1 MPNKNISKMSL
12 VELRVFQ
19 AILDN
24 RSITAAAETLG
35 VSQSKV
41 SKQLK
46 LMRSWFR
53 DELFVRTGSG
63 MEATSKAEALAPSV
77 KALIHQ
83 FELLD
88 TETQFDP
95 LDIERNLVI
104 STTDEVEHFL
114 LPKLIKRIATDSP
127 QSRLIFRVLERDYAA
142 KQLEFGNVDL
152 VITPNWHIP
161 EHLKQKLVYADDF
174 VVLFRK
180 GHPLEHQKLEL
191 KKYLSARHL
200 MVSPLGTVVGPIDE
214 ALAALDHR
222 RTVSVATPYFMNV
235 TDALLNSDLMT
246 TIQRRAA
253 TELAN
258 VHPLVQKEL
267 PIRVPPVNY
276 FLFWHKRYDKD
287 AVNCWLRQIIHE
299 ILYAEPTRLN

>member
-1 MPNKNISKMSL
+1 MPNENIGKMSL
-12 VELRVFQ
+12 AELRVFQ

-24 RSITAAAETLG
+24 HSITAAAESLG
-35 VSQSKV
+35 LSQSKV

-53 DELFVRTGSG
+53 DDLFVRTGSG
-63 MEATSKAEALAPSV
+63 MEATSKAAALAPRV

-114 LPKLIKRIATDSP
+114 LPKLIKRIETDAP
-127 QSRLIFRVLERDYAA
+127 QSRIIFRVLERDYAA
-142 KQLEFGNVDL
+142 KQLELGNVDL

-180 GHPLEHQKLEL
+180 GHSLEKHKLEL
-191 KKYLSARHL
+191 DKYLSARHL
-200 MVSPLGTVVGPIDE
+200 MVSPLGTVVGPIDDV
-214 ALAALDHR
+214 LAGLDLR

-235 TDALLNSDLMT
+235 TDVLLNSDLML

-253 TELAN
+253 TELVN
-258 VHPLVQKEL
+258 EHPLVQKEL
-267 PIRVPPVNY
+267 PIKVPPVNY

-287 AVNCWLRQIIHE
+287 SVNSWLRKLIHE
-299 ILYAEPTRLN
+299 ILSDETAR

>member
-1 MPNKNISKMSL
+1 MPNKNIANMRL

-19 AILDN
+19 AILES

-46 LMRSWFR
+46 LMRSWFG

-63 MEATSKAEALAPSV
+63 MEPTSKAEALAPKV
-77 KALIHQ
+77 KELIHQ
-83 FELLD
+83 FELLN

-114 LPKLIKRIATDSP
+114 LPTLIRRIETDSP
-127 QSRLIFRVLERDYAA
+127 QSRIIFKVLERDYAA
-142 KQLEFGNVDL
+142 KQLELGNVDL
-152 VITPNWHIP
+152 VITPDWHIP
-161 EHLKQKLVYADDF
+161 EHLKQKLVYTDDF

-180 GHPLEHQKLEL
+180 GHALEKQKLEL
-191 KKYLSARHL
+191 EDYLSARHL

-214 ALAALDHR
+214 ILASRDQR
-222 RTVSVATPYFMNV
+222 RTVSVATPYFINV
-235 TDALLNSDLMT
+235 AEALLSSDLMLS
-246 TIQRRAA
+246 IQRRAA
-253 TELAN
+253 TEL
-258 VHPLVQKEL
+258 VKEHPLVQNEL
-267 PIRVPPVNY
+267 PIKVPPVNY

-287 AVNCWLRQIIHE
+287 SVNCWLRKIIHE
-299 ILYAEPTRLN
+299 ILCD

>member
-1 MPNKNISKMSL
+1 MRLM
-12 VELRVFQ
+12 ELRVFQ
-19 AILDN
+19 AILES

-46 LMRSWFR
+46 LMRSWFG

-63 MEATSKAEALAPSV
+63 MEATSKAEALAPKV
-77 KALIHQ
+77 KELIHQ

-114 LPKLIKRIATDSP
+114 LPKLIRRIATDSP
-127 QSRLIFRVLERDYAA
+127 QSRIIFKVLERDYAA
-142 KQLEFGNVDL
+142 KQLELGNVDL

-180 GHPLEHQKLEL
+180 GHPLEKQKLEL
-191 KKYLSARHL
+191 ADYLSARHL

-214 ALAALDHR
+214 VLASRDRR

-235 TDALLNSDLMT
+235 AGALLSSDLMLS
-246 TIQRRAA
+246 IQRRAA
-253 TELAN
+253 TEL
-258 VHPLVQKEL
+258 VKEHPLVLKEL
-267 PIRVPPVNY
+267 PIKVPPVNY

-287 AVNCWLRQIIHE
+287 SVNCWLRLIIHE
-299 ILYAEPTRLN
+299 ILYA

>member
-1 MPNKNISKMSL
+1 MPNKNIANMRL

-19 AILDN
+19 AILES

-46 LMRSWFR
+46 LMRSWFG

-63 MEATSKAEALAPSV
+63 MEATSKAEALAPKV
-77 KALIHQ
+77 KELIHQ
-83 FELLD
+83 FELLN

-114 LPKLIKRIATDSP
+114 LPTLIRRIETDSP
-127 QSRLIFRVLERDYAA
+127 QSRIIFKVLERDYAA
-142 KQLEFGNVDL
+142 KQLELGNVDL
-152 VITPNWHIP
+152 VITPDWHIP
-161 EHLKQKLVYADDF
+161 EHLKQKLVYTDDF

-180 GHPLEHQKLEL
+180 GHALEKQKLEL
-191 KKYLSARHL
+191 EDYLSARHL

-214 ALAALDHR
+214 VLASRDQR
-222 RTVSVATPYFMNV
+222 RTVSVATPYFINV
-235 TDALLNSDLMT
+235 AEALLSSDLMLS
-246 TIQRRAA
+246 IQRRAA
-253 TELAN
+253 TEL
-258 VHPLVQKEL
+258 VKEHPLVQNEL
-267 PIRVPPVNY
+267 PIKVPPVNY

-287 AVNCWLRQIIHE
+287 SVNCWLRKIIHE
-299 ILYAEPTRLN
+299 ILCD

>member
-1 MPNKNISKMSL
+1 MPNKNIGNMRL
-12 VELRVFQ
+12 MELRVFQ
-19 AILDN
+19 AILES

-46 LMRSWFR
+46 LMRSWFG

-63 MEATSKAEALAPSV
+63 MEATSKAEALAPKV
-77 KALIHQ
+77 KELIHQ
-83 FELLD
+83 FELLN

-114 LPKLIKRIATDSP
+114 LPKLIRRIETDSP
-127 QSRLIFRVLERDYAA
+127 QSRIIFKVLERDYAA
-142 KQLEFGNVDL
+142 KQLELGNVDL
-152 VITPNWHIP
+152 VVTPNWHIP

-180 GHPLEHQKLEL
+180 GHALEKQKLALED
-191 KKYLSARHL
+191 YLSARHL

-214 ALAALDHR
+214 ALASLDQR

-235 TDALLNSDLMT
+235 TEALLSSDLMLS
-246 TIQRRAA
+246 IQRRAA
-253 TELAN
+253 TEL
-258 VHPLVQKEL
+258 VKEHPLVQKEL
-267 PIRVPPVNY
+267 PLKVPPVNY

-287 AVNCWLRQIIHE
+287 SVNCWLRKIIHE
-299 ILYAEPTRLN
+299 ILCD

>member
-1 MPNKNISKMSL
+1 MPNKNIANMRL

-19 AILDN
+19 AILES

-46 LMRSWFR
+46 LMRSWFG

-63 MEATSKAEALAPSV
+63 MEATSKAEALAPKV
-77 KALIHQ
+77 KELIHQ
-83 FELLD
+83 FELLN

-114 LPKLIKRIATDSP
+114 LPTLIRRIETDSP
-127 QSRLIFRVLERDYAA
+127 QSRIIFKVLERDYAA
-142 KQLEFGNVDL
+142 KQLELGNVDL
-152 VITPNWHIP
+152 VITPDWHIP
-161 EHLKQKLVYADDF
+161 EHLKQKRVYTDDF

-180 GHPLEHQKLEL
+180 GHALEKQKLEL
-191 KKYLSARHL
+191 EDYLSARHL

-214 ALAALDHR
+214 VLASRDQR
-222 RTVSVATPYFMNV
+222 RTVSVATPYFINV
-235 TDALLNSDLMT
+235 AEALLSSDLMLS
-246 TIQRRAA
+246 IQRRAA
-253 TELAN
+253 TEL
-258 VHPLVQKEL
+258 VKEHPLVQNEL
-267 PIRVPPVNY
+267 PIKVPPVNY

-287 AVNCWLRQIIHE
+287 SVNCWLRKIIHE
-299 ILYAEPTRLN
+299 ILCD

>member
-1 MPNKNISKMSL
+1 MPNENIGNMRL
-12 VELRVFQ
+12 MELRVFQ
-19 AILDN
+19 AILES

-46 LMRSWFR
+46 LMRSWFG

-63 MEATSKAEALAPSV
+63 MEATSKAEALAPKV

-114 LPKLIKRIATDSP
+114 LPKLIGRIATDSP
-127 QSRLIFRVLERDYAA
+127 QSRIIFKVLERDYAA
-142 KQLEFGNVDL
+142 KQLELGNVDL

-180 GHPLEHQKLEL
+180 GHPLEMQKLEIEN
-191 KKYLSARHL
+191 YLSARHL

-214 ALAALDHR
+214 ALASVDHR

-235 TDALLNSDLMT
+235 TDALLSSDLLL

-253 TELAN
+253 TELVNEHA
-258 VHPLVQKEL
+258 LVQKEL

-276 FLFWHKRYDKD
+276 FLIWHKRYDKD
-287 AVNCWLRQIIHE
+287 SVNCWLRQIIHE
-299 ILYAEPTRLN
+299 ILCVQPVGF

>member
-1 MPNKNISKMSL
+1 MPNKNIGNMRL
-12 VELRVFQ
+12 MELRVFQ
-19 AILDN
+19 AILES

-35 VSQSKV
+35 LSQSKV

-46 LMRSWFR
+46 LMRSWFG

-63 MEATSKAEALAPSV
+63 MEATSKAEALAPKV
-77 KALIHQ
+77 KELIHQ

-114 LPKLIKRIATDSP
+114 LPKLIRRIETDSP
-127 QSRLIFRVLERDYAA
+127 QSRIIFKVLERDYAA
-142 KQLEFGNVDL
+142 KQLELGNVDL

-174 VVLFRK
+174 VVLLRK
-180 GHPLEHQKLEL
+180 GHPLEKPKLEL
-191 KKYLSARHL
+191 EEYLSARHL

-214 ALAALDHR
+214 VLASRDQR

-235 TDALLNSDLMT
+235 TEALLSSDLML

-253 TELAN
+253 SELVN
-258 VHPLVQKEL
+258 EHPLVQKEL
-267 PIRVPPVNY
+267 PIKVPPVNY

-287 AVNCWLRQIIHE
+287 SVNCWLRKIIHE
-299 ILYAEPTRLN
+299 ILCD

>member
-1 MPNKNISKMSL
+1 MRL

-19 AILDN
+19 AILES
-24 RSITAAAETLG
+24 RSITSAAETLG

-46 LMRSWFR
+46 LMRSWFG

-63 MEATSKAEALAPSV
+63 MEATSKAEALAPKV
-77 KALIHQ
+77 KELIHQ
-83 FELLD
+83 FELLN

-114 LPKLIKRIATDSP
+114 LPTLIRRIETDSP
-127 QSRLIFRVLERDYAA
+127 QSRIIFKVLERDYAA
-142 KQLEFGNVDL
+142 KQLELGNVDL
-152 VITPNWHIP
+152 VITPDWHIP
-161 EHLKQKLVYADDF
+161 EHLKQKRVYTDDF

-180 GHPLEHQKLEL
+180 GHALEKQKLVLED
-191 KKYLSARHL
+191 YLSARHL

-214 ALAALDHR
+214 VLASRDQR
-222 RTVSVATPYFMNV
+222 RTVSVATPYFINV
-235 TDALLNSDLMT
+235 AEALLSSDLMLS
-246 TIQRRAA
+246 IQRRAA
-253 TELAN
+253 TEL
-258 VHPLVQKEL
+258 VKKHPLVQNEL
-267 PIRVPPVNY
+267 PIKVPPVNY

-287 AVNCWLRQIIHE
+287 SVNCWLRKIIHE
-299 ILYAEPTRLN
+299 ILYD

>member
-1 MPNKNISKMSL
+1 MPNKNIANMRL

-19 AILDN
+19 AILES

-46 LMRSWFR
+46 LMRSWFG

-63 MEATSKAEALAPSV
+63 MEATSKAEALAPKV
-77 KALIHQ
+77 KELIHQ
-83 FELLD
+83 FELLN

-114 LPKLIKRIATDSP
+114 LPTLIRRIETDSP
-127 QSRLIFRVLERDYAA
+127 QSRIIFKVLERDYAA
-142 KQLEFGNVDL
+142 KQLELGNVDL
-152 VITPNWHIP
+152 VITPDWHIP
-161 EHLKQKLVYADDF
+161 EHLKQKLVYTDDF

-180 GHPLEHQKLEL
+180 GHALEKQKLEL
-191 KKYLSARHL
+191 EDYLSARHL

-214 ALAALDHR
+214 VLASRDQR
-222 RTVSVATPYFMNV
+222 RTVSVATPYFINV
-235 TDALLNSDLMT
+235 AEALLSSDLMLS
-246 TIQRRAA
+246 IQRRAA
-253 TELAN
+253 TEL
-258 VHPLVQKEL
+258 VKEHSLVQNEL
-267 PIRVPPVNY
+267 PIKVPPVNY

-287 AVNCWLRQIIHE
+287 SVNCWLRKIIHE
-299 ILYAEPTRLN
+299 ILCD

>member
-1 MPNKNISKMSL
+1 MPNKNIANMRL

-19 AILDN
+19 AILES

-46 LMRSWFR
+46 LMRSWFG

-63 MEATSKAEALAPSV
+63 MEATSKAEALAPKV
-77 KALIHQ
+77 KELIHQ
-83 FELLD
+83 FELLN

-114 LPKLIKRIATDSP
+114 LPTLIRRIETDSP
-127 QSRLIFRVLERDYAA
+127 QSRIIFKVLERDYAA
-142 KQLEFGNVDL
+142 KQLELGNVDL
-152 VITPNWHIP
+152 VITPDWHIP
-161 EHLKQKLVYADDF
+161 EHLKQKRVYTDDF

-180 GHPLEHQKLEL
+180 GHALEKQKLEL
-191 KKYLSARHL
+191 DDYLSARHL

-214 ALAALDHR
+214 VLASRDQR
-222 RTVSVATPYFMNV
+222 RTVSVATPYFINV
-235 TDALLNSDLMT
+235 AEALLSSDLMLS
-246 TIQRRAA
+246 IQRRAA
-253 TELAN
+253 TEL
-258 VHPLVQKEL
+258 VKEHSLVQNEL
-267 PIRVPPVNY
+267 PIKVPPVNY

-287 AVNCWLRQIIHE
+287 SVNCWLRKIIHE
-299 ILYAEPTRLN
+299 ILCD

>member
-1 MPNKNISKMSL
+1 MRL

-19 AILDN
+19 AILES

-46 LMRSWFR
+46 LMRSWFG

-63 MEATSKAEALAPSV
+63 MEPTSKAEALAPKV
-77 KALIHQ
+77 KELIHQ
-83 FELLD
+83 FELLN

-114 LPKLIKRIATDSP
+114 LPTLIRRIETDSP
-127 QSRLIFRVLERDYAA
+127 QSRIIFKVLERDYAA
-142 KQLEFGNVDL
+142 KQLELGNVDL
-152 VITPNWHIP
+152 VITPDWHIP
-161 EHLKQKLVYADDF
+161 EHLKQKLVYTDDF

-180 GHPLEHQKLEL
+180 GHALEKQKLEL
-191 KKYLSARHL
+191 EDYLSARHL

-214 ALAALDHR
+214 ILASRDQR
-222 RTVSVATPYFMNV
+222 RTVSVATPYFINV
-235 TDALLNSDLMT
+235 AEALLSSDLMLS
-246 TIQRRAA
+246 IQRRAA
-253 TELAN
+253 TEL
-258 VHPLVQKEL
+258 VKEHPLVQNEL
-267 PIRVPPVNY
+267 PIKVPPVNY

-287 AVNCWLRQIIHE
+287 SVNCWLRKIIHE
-299 ILYAEPTRLN
+299 ILCD

>member
-1 MPNKNISKMSL
+1 MRL

-19 AILDN
+19 AILES

-46 LMRSWFR
+46 LMRSWFG

-63 MEATSKAEALAPSV
+63 MEATSKAEALAPKV
-77 KALIHQ
+77 KELIHQ
-83 FELLD
+83 FELLN

-114 LPKLIKRIATDSP
+114 LPTLIRRIETDSP
-127 QSRLIFRVLERDYAA
+127 QSRIIFKVLERDYAA
-142 KQLEFGNVDL
+142 KQLELGNVDL
-152 VITPNWHIP
+152 VITPDWHIP
-161 EHLKQKLVYADDF
+161 EHLKQKLVYTDDF

-180 GHPLEHQKLEL
+180 GHALEKQKLEL
-191 KKYLSARHL
+191 EDYLSARHL

-214 ALAALDHR
+214 VLASRDQR
-222 RTVSVATPYFMNV
+222 RTVSVATPYFINV
-235 TDALLNSDLMT
+235 AEALLSSDLMLS
-246 TIQRRAA
+246 IQRRAA
-253 TELAN
+253 TEL
-258 VHPLVQKEL
+258 VKEHSLVQNEL
-267 PIRVPPVNY
+267 PIKVPPVNY

-287 AVNCWLRQIIHE
+287 SVNCWLRKIIHE
-299 ILYAEPTRLN
+299 ILCD

>member
-19 AILDN
+19 AILES

-35 VSQSKV
+35 VSQSKI

-63 MEATSKAEALAPSV
+63 MEATSKAEALAPRV
-77 KALIHQ
+77 KALIRQ

-114 LPKLIKRIATDSP
+114 LPKLIRRIETDSP
-127 QSRLIFRVLERDYAA
+127 QSRIIFRVLERDYAA
-142 KQLEFGNVDL
+142 KQLELGNVDL

-180 GHPLEHQKLEL
+180 GHPLEKQKLKLE
-191 KKYLSARHL
+191 KYLAARHL

-214 ALAALDHR
+214 VLASLDHR

-235 TDALLNSDLMT
+235 TDALLGTDLML

-253 TELAN
+253 TEL
-258 VHPLVQKEL
+258 VSEHPLVQKEL
-267 PIRVPPVNY
+267 PIKVPPVNY

-287 AVNCWLRQIIHE
+287 SVNCWLRQIIHE
-299 ILYAEPTRLN
+299 ILCDVAAR

>member
-1 MPNKNISKMSL
+1 MPNKNIANMRL

-19 AILDN
+19 AILES
-24 RSITAAAETLG
+24 RSITAAAESLG

-46 LMRSWFR
+46 LMRAWFG

-63 MEATSKAEALAPSV
+63 MEATSKAEALAPKV
-77 KALIHQ
+77 KELIHQ
-83 FELLD
+83 FELLN

-114 LPKLIKRIATDSP
+114 LPTLIRRIETDSP
-127 QSRLIFRVLERDYAA
+127 QSRIIFKVLERDYAA
-142 KQLEFGNVDL
+142 KQLELGNVDL
-152 VITPNWHIP
+152 VITPDWHIP
-161 EHLKQKLVYADDF
+161 EHLKQKRVYTDDF

-180 GHPLEHQKLEL
+180 GHALEKQKLEL
-191 KKYLSARHL
+191 EDYLSARHL

-214 ALAALDHR
+214 VLASRDQR
-222 RTVSVATPYFMNV
+222 RTVSVATPYFINV
-235 TDALLNSDLMT
+235 AEALLSSDLMLS
-246 TIQRRAA
+246 IQRRAA
-253 TELAN
+253 TEL
-258 VHPLVQKEL
+258 VKKHPLVQNEL
-267 PIRVPPVNY
+267 PIKVPPVNY

-287 AVNCWLRQIIHE
+287 SVNCWLRKIIHE
-299 ILYAEPTRLN
+299 ILCD